1 MKTKSLLTLLLATS
15 LTITLHAQQQVEVQ
29 FYSDC
34 TVRILKQAPN
44 RQSIEGDD
52 LSLVVTAKPSAK
64 VKVKKQRTGNTLLY
78 TTPKLTVSVDETSGT
93 VTFSDT
99 KGNTLLKEG
108 GQRFVPITTGPEKG
122 RCKVSQTWNLDA
134 SEPIYGLG
142 ILQNEK
148 MNQRGEDR
156 LMIQSNTEDYANFFQ
171 SIKGYGVYWDNY
183 SPTQITDRGNLLTL
197 QSQVGTKVD
206 YYFLYGGSAD
216 GVIAQMRNITGKVP
230 MLPLWTYGFHQ
241 SRERY
246 KSCNELTEV
255 VDTYHKTGVPLDG
268 IIQDWQYWGGN
279 YLWNAMEFLNEDFKD
294 YQKMIDHV
302 HNLNKHMT
310 ISIWASFGPHT
321 KPYKELNDKGLLYS
335 FTTWP
340 QSGLSEWPPRM
351 DYPSGVRCYDPYSS
365 VARDI
370 YWQNL
375 TRLHKAG
382 IDAWWMDSTDPDHA
396 DAVDTDLDEVRPIT
410 DPATGKD
417 FNASWR
423 YVRNAFP
430 LATVEGVYNAQRAA
444 DSTKRV
450 FILTRSYFAGQ
461 QRTGAQTWSGDV
473 GSNWDSF
480 RKQIPLCLN
489 YTLTANPMINTDLG
503 GFFASSYNKH
513 WGDNSATRNPLYQ
526 ELYVRWMQFG
536 TFSSMMRSH
545 GTEVFRE
552 LYYFGKKG
560 EPVYDAL
567 LNAVKLRY
575 QLLPYIYSTSWQ
587 VSSNN
592 DSFMRA
598 LMMDFKH
605 DKQTWDNNREFMFG
619 RSLLVAPVVKA
630 LFTPENGWKENG
642 RKTLFKDDFRADWA
656 AKHTYEVYLPSGT
669 KWYDFYTGE
678 NFEGGQTINADG
690 TLMHCPVFVKAG
702 TILPLCKK
710 DVDHADIADWQ
721 TLDLNI
727 YPGNDAAFTLYEDE
741 GDNYNYERGA
751 YSTIDFTWNDRTST
765 LTISPRKGSF
775 AGMKTNRT
783 FIINLLGKEK
793 SVNYNGKKMTVKI

>member
-1 MKTKSLLTLLLATS
+1 MKTKSFLTVLLATS
-15 LTITLHAQQQVEVQ
+15 CAILLHAQKNVEVE

-44 RQSIEGDD
+44 RTPMEGDN
-52 LSLVVTAKPSAK
+52 LSLVVTAKPSDK
-64 VKVKKQRTGNTLLY
+64 VKVKKQRKGNTLLY
-78 TTPKLTVSVDETSGT
+78 MTPKLTVSVDETSGT
-93 VTFSDT
+93 VSFADA
-99 KGNTLLKEG
+99 KGTTLLTEAG
-108 GQRFVPITTGPEKG
+108 FGFENINEGPEKG
-122 RCKVSQTWNLDA
+122 RCKVSQTWALDA
-134 SEPIYGLG
+134 DEPIYGLG
-142 ILQNEK
+142 MLQNRK
-148 MNQRGEDR
+148 MNQRGENR
-156 LMIQSNTEDYANFFQ
+156 LMTQSNTEDYANFFQ

-183 SPTQITDRGNLLTL
+183 SPTQITDTDNRLTL
-197 QSQVGTKVD
+197 SSQVGTKVD
-206 YYFLYGGSAD
+206 YYFLYGKSAD
-216 GVIAQMRNITGKVP
+216 GVIAEMRSLTGKVP

-246 KSCNELTEV
+246 KSCSELTEV
-255 VDTYHKTGVPLDG
+255 VDTYKKTGVPFDG
-268 IIQDWQYWGGN
+268 IIQDWQYWGSN
-279 YLWNAMEFLNEDFKD
+279 YLWNAMEFNSEDFKD
-294 YQKMIDHV
+294 YKKMIDHV
-302 HNLNKHMT
+302 HDIGKHIT

-321 KPYKELNDKGLLYS
+321 KPYKQLDDKGLLYS
-335 FTTWP
+335 FRTWP
-340 QSGLSEWPPRM
+340 PSGLSFWPPRM

-365 VARDI
+365 EARGI

-382 IDAWWMDSTDPDHA
+382 IDAWWMDSTDPDHT

-410 DPATGKD
+410 DPKTGKD
-417 FNASWR
+417 FSASWR

-489 YTLTANPMINTDLG
+489 YTLTANPMVNTDLG
-503 GFFASSYNKH
+503 GFFANSYNKH
-513 WGDNSATRNPLYQ
+513 WADTSATRNPLYQ

-552 LYYFGKKG
+552 LYFFGKKG

-567 LNAVKLRY
+567 LDAVKLRY

-587 VSSNN
+587 VSRNN

-598 LMMDFKH
+598 LMMDFKD
-605 DKQTWDNNREFMFG
+605 DKLTWDNNREFMFG
-619 RSLLVAPVVKA
+619 RSLLVAPIVKA
-630 LFTPENGWKENG
+630 LFTPENGFEVNG
-642 RKTLFKDDFRADWA
+642 KRTLFKDDYHADWS
-656 AKHTYEVYLPSGT
+656 AKKTYEVYLPAGT
-669 KWYDFYTGE
+669 KWYDFFTGE
-678 NFEGGQTINADG
+678 TYEGGQTVNADG

-702 TILPLCKK
+702 TILPLCKR

-721 TLDLNI
+721 TLNVNI
-727 YPGNDAAFTLYEDE
+727 YPGCDASFTLYEDE
-741 GDNYNYERGA
+741 GDNYNYEHGA
-751 YSTIDFTWNDRTST
+751 YSTIDFKWNDRTST

-775 AGMKTNRT
+775 AGMKSNRT
-783 FIINLLGKEK
+783 FIVTNLGKEK
-793 SVNYNGKKMTVKI
+793 TVNYNGKKTTVKF